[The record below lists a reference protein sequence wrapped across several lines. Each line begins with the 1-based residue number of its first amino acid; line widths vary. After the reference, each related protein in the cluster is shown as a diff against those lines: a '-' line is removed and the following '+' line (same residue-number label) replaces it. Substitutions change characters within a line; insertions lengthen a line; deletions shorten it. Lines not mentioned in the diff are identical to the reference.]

1 MHHVRTSLR
10 RLWLAGFLLIA
21 FLTVQFAAAAYACA
35 GSRYALE
42 HANDMAG
49 MTESCPDMASKSATP
64 DTHDGLCLEH
74 CQAGT
79 KTADHTAPQIPAFLP
94 VLVGL
99 IEPTPAPALASRART
114 AGQAIPGTP
123 PPIPILHCCF
133 RT

>member
-1 MHHVRTSLR
+1 MRASLR

-35 GSRYALE
+35 GSRYTLE
-42 HANDMAG
+42 QADDMAG
-49 MTESCPDMASKSATP
+49 MTESCPDMARKSATLQ
-64 DTHDGLCLEH
+64 THDGLCQEH

-79 KTADHTAPQIPAFLP
+79 KATDHTAPQVPAFLP
-94 VLVGL
+94 VLVSH
-99 IEPTPAPALASRART
+99 IEPTPAPALPMRAEAS
-114 AGQAIPGTP
+114 GQAVPGTP